1 MHRKRRL
8 VADPAP
14 AGALSKCHLLEEVME
29 FEQLVKRLEWLDEEH
44 RKTKSSIITVEERM
58 KALEG
63 KIDTVAKQLKPLPK
77 QIADVA
83 NTASR
88 LNQFDAIFKKQRED
102 MNKAIEEIEK
112 RNQTR
117 EKELTKRHQQDFEPI
132 LRVLNDLRQTMDSE
146 FPPIK
151 RDLKARVLE
160 ENRLRQEIQELK
172 PPIEAAK
179 RAAEEATIV
188 QHAFDENRKQEAKRV
203 ADLQGEIAALRKR
216 IEEAKAKADLNAD
229 SWKNIDIRIKEL
241 IASEAER
248 KAAQNA
254 FIDQQSLVHFDRER
268 MYKEWKQRFDSITI
282 QTETFDTQVQA
293 LEEMLRSAKRAQE
306 SYNELNVKLERRIS
320 EITEMQ
326 RLSEDRL
333 RQEWVTFKADDQKR
347 WIGYTLSQNEGTKD
361 LNRALQKLEERI
373 PPLDESIQTL
383 QDQLHQ
389 TADATEQQ
397 LQELMNVAH
406 EWLSAYERIMGHGK
420 IAKKVKR

>member
-1 MHRKRRL
+1 
-8 VADPAP
+8 
-14 AGALSKCHLLEEVME
+14 ME

-44 RKTKSSIITVEERM
+44 RKTRSSIITLEERM
-58 KALEG
+58 MALEG
-63 KIDTVAKQLKPLPK
+63 KIDTVAKQIKPLPK
-77 QIADVA
+77 QIADIA
-83 NTASR
+83 NTAAR

-112 RNQTR
+112 RFQTR
-117 EKELTKRHQQDFEPI
+117 EKEVTKRHQQDFEPI
-132 LRVLNDLRQTMDSE
+132 LKALNELRQTLDSE

-179 RAAEEATIV
+179 RASEEATIV

-203 ADLQGEIAALRKR
+203 ADLQGDIAALRKR

-229 SWKNIDIRIKEL
+229 SWKNMDIRIKEV
-241 IASEAER
+241 INSEAER
-248 KAAQNA
+248 KVAQNA
-254 FIDQQSLVHFDRER
+254 FIDQQSLAHLDRER
-268 MYKEWKQRFDSITI
+268 MYKEWKQKFDSITV

-293 LEEMLRSAKRAQE
+293 LEEMLRSARRAQE

-320 EITEMQ
+320 EVTEMQ

-361 LNRALQKLEERI
+361 LNRELQKLEERI
-373 PPLDESIQTL
+373 PPLDEAIEIL

-389 TADATEQQ
+389 TTDATEQQ

-406 EWLSAYERIMGHGK
+406 EWLSSYERIMGHNKTTKK
-420 IAKKVKR
+420 IKR

>member
-1 MHRKRRL
+1 
-8 VADPAP
+8 
-14 AGALSKCHLLEEVME
+14 ME

-44 RKTKSSIITVEERM
+44 RKTKSSIITLEERM

-132 LRVLNDLRQTMDSE
+132 LKVLNDLRQTMDSE

-188 QHAFDENRKQEAKRV
+188 QHAFDESRKQEAKRV
-203 ADLQGEIAALRKR
+203 ADLQGDIAALRKR

-229 SWKNIDIRIKEL
+229 SWKNMDIRIKEL

-361 LNRALQKLEERI
+361 LNRAFQRLEERI
-373 PPLDESIQTL
+373 SPLDESIQTL